1 MKLGRHPLQREDEKG
16 REVMNKRVIIIA
28 HVVVVGIFLLVGVIV
43 AQQTQNSTQQNSNQ
57 NSGQQNRNANRRDR
71 NANSSSSRNTN
82 TSQSMNANANSNM
95 SESMN
100 ANSSG
105 GNMNQ
110 NAGGQMSTGGTTAAL
125 SSSDQKFVMEAAM
138 GGMAEVELG
147 RMAAERGSSD
157 SVKQFGQ
164 RMVDDHSRA
173 NSELMQLT
181 SARGVNV
188 PASLDAKHQSEMTK
202 MSQLS
207 GAAFDRA
214 YAKEML
220 KDHQKDV
227 SLFQKQSTRGA
238 DADLKAFAARTLPTL
253 QEHLRMARELNGH
266 GGGMMNGN
274 ANGNTNR
281 SNANSSNAN
290 NSNRR

>member
-1 MKLGRHPLQREDEKG
+1 MQRKDEKG

-71 NANSSSSRNTN
+71 NANSSSSQNTN
-82 TSQSMNANANSNM
+82 TGQSINANANSNM
-95 SESMN
+95 SDGMN
-100 ANSSG
+100 ANSAG
-105 GNMNQ
+105 GNMNR
-110 NAGGQMSTGGTTAAL
+110 NTGGPLGNGRTVLGFT
-125 SSSDQKFVMEAAM
+125 SSDQKFVMEAAM

-147 RMAAERGSSD
+147 RLATERGSSD
-157 SVKQFGQ
+157 GIKQFGQ
-164 RMVDDHSRA
+164 QMVDDHSRA
-173 NSELMQLT
+173 NSELIQLT
-181 SARGVNV
+181 TARGITL
-188 PASLDAKHQSEMTK
+188 PTSLDAKHQAQMSK

-238 DADLKAFAARTLPTL
+238 DADLRAFAAKTLPTL

-266 GGGMMNGN
+266 SGGMMNGN
-274 ANGNTNR
+274 TNGNANR
-281 SNANSSNAN
+281 NNANSSNVN

>member
-1 MKLGRHPLQREDEKG
+1 
-16 REVMNKRVIIIA
+16 MNKRVIIIA
-28 HVVVVGIFLLVGVIV
+28 HVVVVGIFLLVGVIA
-43 AQQTQNSTQQNSNQ
+43 AQQTQNSNQQSSNQ
-57 NSGQQNRNANRRDR
+57 NSGEQNRNANRRDR

-82 TSQSMNANANSNM
+82 AGQSMNGNANANSNM
-95 SESMN
+95 SDGMN

-105 GNMNQ
+105 GNVNR
-110 NAGGQMSTGGTTAAL
+110 NAGGQMSAGGTTAGL
-125 SSSDQKFVMEAAM
+125 SSTDQKFVMEAAM

-147 RMAAERGSSD
+147 RLAAERGSSD
-157 SVKQFGQ
+157 DVKQFGQ

-181 SARGVNV
+181 TARGITS
-188 PASLDAKHQSEMTK
+188 PTSLDAKHQAQMSK
-202 MSQLS
+202 MAQLS

-227 SLFQKQSTRGA
+227 SLFQKQSTSGA
-238 DADLKAFAARTLPTL
+238 DGDLRAFAAKTLPTL

-274 ANGNTNR
+274 TNR